1 MSNERDQVDSHPRV
15 DARNLEVEAAEAQA
29 RAAEVQAAAAEAQAR
44 AAEAQARAAEANIE
58 ERGATSVEI
67 SHEDS
72 ASAEESASADAG
84 WDIPQGLGG
93 DSDGEVGQPPRE

>member
-15 DARNLEVEAAEAQA
+15 DAQNLEVAAAEAQA

-44 AAEAQARAAEANIE
+44 AAEAQARATEAHTE
-58 ERGATSVEI
+58 ESEARTVEVGR
-67 SHEDS
+67 EAS
-72 ASAEESASADAG
+72 ASAEDSATAEAG